1 MKIYNHKNMKT
12 NIYKYVYIHIYMQK
26 NTNVKNIKE
35 SVKRVNICIW
45 KIIKQDPIETL
56 TNKQTNKEKINKNSK
71 YRNKKIYKCI
81 SNVRGKMFT

>member
-45 KIIKQDPIETL
+45 KIIKQDQIETL
-56 TNKQTNKEKINKNSK
+56 TNKQTKKEK
-71 YRNKKIYKCI
+71 
-81 SNVRGKMFT
+81 